1 MGGRLAAAR
10 SLCYKSSMSQGG
22 EEFPGARLGV
32 LASGRGSNLQALLDA
47 QEAGRLAARV
57 AVVISD
63 RSDAWALERAR
74 RHAVPALFLDSG
86 STRVRLGVE
95 AETELAAALQ
105 AHAVDFVVLAG
116 YFRIVGPVLLGAFEN
131 RVLNIHPSLLPSFPG
146 LHAPRQALAYGVKI
160 AGCTVHLVTRDVDAG
175 PILRQAAVPVH
186 PDDDEETLATRILAE
201 EHRILV
207 EAVNEITTRRW
218 RLDGRVVQWDR
229 P

>member
-1 MGGRLAAAR
+1 MV
-10 SLCYKSSMSQGG
+10 QGDG
-22 EEFPGARLGV
+22 YPGARLGV

-63 RSDAWALERAR
+63 RSDAEALARAR
-74 RHAVPALFLDSG
+74 RHDVPALFLDPG
-86 STRVRLGVE
+86 STRVRLGVG
-95 AETELAAALQ
+95 AETELLNALRH
-105 AHAVDFVVLAG
+105 HAVDLIVLAG
-116 YFRIVGPVLLGAFEN
+116 YFRIVGPVLLEAFEN

-146 LHAPRQALAYGVKI
+146 LHAPRQALAYGVQV

-175 PILRQAAVPVH
+175 PILRQAAVPVR
-186 PDDDEETLATRILAE
+186 PEDDEETLATRILAE

-218 RLDGRVVQWDR
+218 RLDGRVVRWDR
-229 P
+229 T